1 MHFAIRRIAKS
12 GEICMIDMKNEVLVQ
27 KIKDE
32 DIIKKFRKEKA
43 WGLVVNVDLRNCNP
57 ESIRDPS
64 NIKEFIIRLCDFI
77 DMKRFGEPTIVHFG
91 QDERVAGYS
100 MTQLIETS
108 LISGHF
114 ANDTNA
120 AYLDIFSCKEYP
132 PEKTAEFC
140 REFFGAKSV
149 TYNIVFRY

>member
-1 MHFAIRRIAKS
+1 
-12 GEICMIDMKNEVLVQ
+12 MIDMKNEVLVQ

-64 NIKEFIIRLCDFI
+64 KIKEFIIRLCDFI

-100 MTQLIETS
+100 ITQLIETS

-149 TYNIVFRY
+149 IYNTVFRY